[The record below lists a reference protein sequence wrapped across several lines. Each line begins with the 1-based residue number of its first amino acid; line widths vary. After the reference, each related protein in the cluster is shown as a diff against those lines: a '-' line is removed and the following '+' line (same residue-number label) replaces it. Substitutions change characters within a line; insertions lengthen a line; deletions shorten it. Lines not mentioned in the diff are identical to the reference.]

1 MGSNSLVTRPQT
13 SSSRT
18 RTETTSDMIE
28 TGQRKHVVW
37 VNIPISRTVN
47 SMVTSAT
54 THETSGST
62 NNSPK
67 RVRWSEDLTQIRDI
81 SPRYKPNKW
90 RFQSPSRRS
99 KSPSEVEP
107 RCEHYIC
114 TPGAP
119 CRMVAGSQ
127 SSPVSLDRGDRYRS
141 SSRNNSSTAAASLRC
156 SPQLQ
161 KVVYRAVNNNNN
173 SDNSSNNNN
182 NYWRADRSNLSLSI
196 RPSFV

>member
-1 MGSNSLVTRPQT
+1 MGRYI
-13 SSSRT
+13 
-18 RTETTSDMIE
+18 MIE
-28 TGQRKHVVW
+28 SEQRKPVVW
-37 VNIPISRTVN
+37 VNIPISRSVT
-47 SMVTSAT
+47 SMVTNAT
-54 THETSGST
+54 TQQQQQHYHGST

-90 RFQSPSRRS
+90 RFQSPNRRS
-99 KSPSEVEP
+99 KSPSEAEP

-119 CRMVAGSQ
+119 CRMIAA
-127 SSPVSLDRGDRYRS
+127 SPVSQDRGDRYRS
-141 SSRNNSSTAAASLRC
+141 SARNNSSSSTAAAHLRC

-173 SDNSSNNNN
+173 NSDNSNSSINNNN

>member
-1 MGSNSLVTRPQT
+1 MGNQNRNYVRYDGDRAEETCCLGEHPHQQNCQQYGDQRHHTRV
-13 SSSRT
+13 
-18 RTETTSDMIE
+18 
-28 TGQRKHVVW
+28 QRVHQQQ
-37 VNIPISRTVN
+37 SQ
-47 SMVTSAT
+47 
-54 THETSGST
+54 EGEG
-62 NNSPK
+62 
-67 RVRWSEDLTQIRDI
+67 SEDLTQIRDV
-81 SPRYKPNKW
+81 SPRFKPNKW
-90 RFQSPSRRS
+90 RFQSQSRRS

-119 CRMVAGSQ
+119 CRMIAGSQ

-141 SSRNNSSTAAASLRC
+141 SSRDSSSTAAASLRC

-173 SDNSSNNNN
+173 NN

>member
-1 MGSNSLVTRPQT
+1 MG
-13 SSSRT
+13 
-18 RTETTSDMIE
+18 
-28 TGQRKHVVW
+28 
-37 VNIPISRTVN
+37 
-47 SMVTSAT
+47 
-54 THETSGST
+54 
-62 NNSPK
+62 
-67 RVRWSEDLTQIRDI
+67 TQIRDI

-107 RCEHYIC
+107 SCEHYIC

-119 CRMVAGSQ
+119 CRMIAA
-127 SSPVSLDRGDRYRS
+127 SPVSLDRGDRYRS
-141 SSRNNSSTAAASLRC
+141 STRNNSSTTAANLHC

-173 SDNSSNNNN
+173 NNNNN